1 MFREWQLLPSAM
13 RPSVLALLLF
23 AAPFASLS
31 AFAQDA
37 GSHLLTTPEVPLA
50 PQPVVTDATKRCDTL
65 PREER
70 ERCVRNA
77 QAREPSR
84 TPLRGPESTGMGSGA
99 GVPAASGSSGGA
111 SFGGSAPR

>member
-13 RPSVLALLLF
+13 RPSLLALLVF
-23 AAPFASLS
+23 AAPFANLS

-37 GSHLLTTPEVPLA
+37 GSRLLTTPEVPLA
-50 PQPVVTDATKRCDTL
+50 PQPVVTDAAKRCDTL

-70 ERCVRNA
+70 ERCVRDA
-77 QAREPSR
+77 QTRQPAR
-84 TPLRGPESTGMGSGA
+84 TPPSGPESTAMGSGA
-99 GVPAASGSSGGA
+99 GSPAASGSSGGA